1 MEENNICEYEKEKK
15 LNDLQREIYINKTLR
30 ELTADLMV
38 CKLLKEFH
46 QEASEPL
53 EEWREYLIKFKKEI
67 DNLYERISKRKNK
80 TIVR

>member
-15 LNDLQREIYINKTLR
+15 LNDLQREVYINKTLR

-38 CKLLKEFH
+38 CKLLNEFH

-67 DNLYERISKRKNK
+67 DNLYERISKRKNQ

>member
-1 MEENNICEYEKEKK
+1 MEENNICEYGKEKK
-15 LNDLQREIYINKTLR
+15 FNDLQREVYINKTLR

-38 CKLLKEFH
+38 CKLLKEFY

>member
-15 LNDLQREIYINKTLR
+15 FNDLQREVYINKTLR

-46 QEASEPL
+46 KEASEPL

-67 DNLYERISKRKNK
+67 DNLYERISKRKSQ